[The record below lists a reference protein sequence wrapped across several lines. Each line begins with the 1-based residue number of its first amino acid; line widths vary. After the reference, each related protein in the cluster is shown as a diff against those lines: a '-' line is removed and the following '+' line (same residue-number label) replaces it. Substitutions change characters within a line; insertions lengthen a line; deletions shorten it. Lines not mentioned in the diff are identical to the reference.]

1 MCVLFK
7 SIFNEKHQSYPALL
21 YDDRMDENR
30 INSGG
35 EWEWNRFCKIR
46 EEVETW
52 SDFLGGVEF
61 WDGRLGP
68 SLAEARKTAGGQE
81 RWVAEILD
89 HIEWGRELLQSL
101 ERMQGVLP
109 NKAWQIRHLWQVEVQ
124 CLKTVVKGLACLES
138 RVNLDRPDGLNL
150 MSALD
155 IDELM
160 GVHGGRTV
168 DGDEEILE
176 IEEENN

>member
-35 EWEWNRFCKIR
+35 EWEWNRFCKIW

-68 SLAEARKTAGGQE
+68 SLAEAHKTAGGQE
-81 RWVAEILD
+81 RWVAKILD

-101 ERMQGVLP
+101 ERMQGILP

-138 RVNLDRPDGLNL
+138 QVNLDRPDGLNL

-155 IDELM
+155 IDKLM